1 MGGIFVFLLLMNGL
15 QYFFSVDITASVKNL
30 LTPNPKIDLTVVQDE
45 PDTVPE
51 IKAKKQT
58 FHIILSPE
66 AIFQYSLGFIYY
78 YLLLSGEA
86 HS

>member
-1 MGGIFVFLLLMNGL
+1 MNGL

-51 IKAKKQT
+51 IKAKKT
-58 FHIILSPE
+58 NVS
-66 AIFQYSLGFIYY
+66 
-78 YLLLSGEA
+78 
-86 HS
+86 HSRK